1 MKILFLKNTGCLT
14 KRQPFFFYFIALL
27 LMLTVCSGKPDLET
41 EEKILFSVND
51 IDVSVFQFQTKYVLH
66 LINTGR
72 NDSKEERYRFINQY
86 IDNLVLAEASPERGL
101 LNHPIYLT
109 AIEFQERKSM
119 ADIYFVDEMNKIME
133 APTDDEVRLA
143 YAKKQRKV
151 YVRQLFSRTEADLN
165 EAHKRLESGENF
177 VDVANDFFNTPE
189 YDSTAGYLGPIS
201 YFGADDAFAEAAY
214 SMNVGEFSKP
224 IRSQHGYHIVYVEY
238 LELPAILT
246 EDGYQYQKQGV
257 TSQVRLRKQRLTSNS
272 YVRDLMSTLRVE
284 VDPENLAELRNSINR
299 VEEGISQVIPQ
310 NNERESDFWEDDL
323 RSELSGYMD
332 TETILATFVLG
343 GEKIEFT
350 FSDYLN
356 WLPYLPYSESKN
368 RTGASL
374 GRALRNEVFYLLAT
388 ENNYVNDERVQEKVK
403 TRGYEIL
410 SELYQAELARE
421 ALADTNRIEVP
432 ESFRNRL
439 IRNKQIQIQAS
450 YWKIL
455 AEDMK
460 DAERIKA
467 ELQSGESAESYSNF
481 TEVEYQVINPSDGD
495 YSLVKKSILKT
506 PLIAY
511 SADEGWMVFYL
522 SERQI
527 EDITVNTRSIALER
541 QYKVFSTINSEIEF
555 LRKQVEIKLDT
566 LLFDEIYELKG
577 KEVSE

>member
-1 MKILFLKNTGCLT
+1 
-14 KRQPFFFYFIALL
+14 
-27 LMLTVCSGKPDLET
+27 MLTACSGKPNLET

-72 NDSKEERYRFINQY
+72 NDSKEERYRFVNQY

-101 LNHPIYLT
+101 LNHPIYLA

-119 ADIYFVDEMNKIME
+119 ADIFFVDEMNKIME
-133 APTDDEVRLA
+133 PPTDDEVRLA

-151 YVRQLFSRTEADLN
+151 YVRQLFSRSEADLN

-177 VDVANDFFNTPE
+177 VDVANDFFDTPD

-257 TSQVRLRKQRLTSNS
+257 TSQIRLRKQRLTSNS

-323 RSELSGYMD
+323 RSELSGHMD

-343 GEKIEFT
+343 GEKKEFT

-356 WLPYLPYSESKN
+356 WLPYLPYNESKN

-374 GRALRNEVFYLLAT
+374 GRALRNEVFYLLAL
-388 ENNYVNDERVQEKVK
+388 ENSYHEDERVQEKVK

-439 IRNKQIQIQAS
+439 IRNKEIQIHAS

-481 TEVEYQVINPSDGD
+481 TVVEYQVINPSDGD
-495 YSLVKKSILKT
+495 HSLVKKSILKT